1 MNDAPLVEVRGL
13 SKTYVMPERSLTV
26 LDSVDLTIGKA
37 EMISLEGQSG
47 VGKSTFLHLLGTLD
61 TPTTGSIHF
70 EGRDVLTMPPTE
82 LAHFRNRA
90 IGFIFQFHHLLP
102 EFTALENVMMPAL
115 IGRISGAEAEKMAA
129 HLLDRVGLGDR
140 IHHRPSELSGGEQ
153 QRVAIARALMRSPR
167 LVLAD
172 EPTGNLDQ
180 YTSQEIH
187 QLLVELN
194 EETGITFLIAT
205 HNHALASR
213 MKRHLRVESSR
224 IIETPT
230 AGGPA

>member
-102 EFTALENVMMPAL
+102 EFTALENIVIPQL
-115 IGRISGAEAEKMAA
+115 IAGKSKADARVRASELIDAMGLEA
-129 HLLDRVGLGDR
+129 RSS
-140 IHHRPSELSGGEQ
+140 HRPARLSGGEQ
-153 QRVAIARALMRSPR
+153 QRIAIARALANAPKI
-167 LVLAD
+167 LLAD
-172 EPTGNLDQ
+172 EPTGNLDPG
-180 YTSQEIH
+180 TADEVF
-187 QLLVELN
+187 QLLMSQVRGAGLAA
-194 EETGITFLIAT
+194 LIAT
-205 HNHALASR
+205 HDPALAAR
-213 MKRHLRVESSR
+213 MDRILRLEDGVLV
-224 IIETPT
+224 
-230 AGGPA
+230 AG